1 MRSPSTSTGT
11 SCARTS
17 CRYGLKPA
25 TRSSAR
31 TSRSLRNGLASTA
44 ATGLPSFAGGAGT
57 KGKDPPS
64 RRGASATGRRNRHP
78 RRPNLLQKR
87 QLCGGGAEAEPPG
100 LQPPGHFPHPTSSNM
115 SAAVLEQRPQI
126 LARAAQGDL
135 DSFSQLIDPLLDPA
149 YRLAAVM
156 LGDRSAAEDAGQEAS
171 IKAWRKLRQLRG
183 DAQSLRAWFLSIVAN
198 ECRMAARTRWFSV
211 IRVADVPAQAP
222 DDRESHSDLRRALMR
237 LTPDERLPLVLH
249 FYLDLPLDEVA
260 RTLRVSPSAAKSRIY
275 RAAKRLR
282 ADLTIEEVF

>member
-1 MRSPSTSTGT
+1 
-11 SCARTS
+11 
-17 CRYGLKPA
+17 
-25 TRSSAR
+25 
-31 TSRSLRNGLASTA
+31 
-44 ATGLPSFAGGAGT
+44 
-57 KGKDPPS
+57 
-64 RRGASATGRRNRHP
+64 
-78 RRPNLLQKR
+78 
-87 QLCGGGAEAEPPG
+87 
-100 LQPPGHFPHPTSSNM
+100 M

-156 LGDRSAAEDAGQEAS
+156 LGDRSAAEDAVQEAS

-198 ECRMAARTRWFSV
+198 ECRMARRTRWFSV

>member
-1 MRSPSTSTGT
+1 
-11 SCARTS
+11 
-17 CRYGLKPA
+17 
-25 TRSSAR
+25 
-31 TSRSLRNGLASTA
+31 
-44 ATGLPSFAGGAGT
+44 
-57 KGKDPPS
+57 
-64 RRGASATGRRNRHP
+64 
-78 RRPNLLQKR
+78 
-87 QLCGGGAEAEPPG
+87 
-100 LQPPGHFPHPTSSNM
+100 M

-156 LGDRSAAEDAGQEAS
+156 LGDRSPAEDAVQEAS

-198 ECRMAARTRWFSV
+198 ECRMARRTRWFSV

-275 RAAKRLR
+275 RAARRLR